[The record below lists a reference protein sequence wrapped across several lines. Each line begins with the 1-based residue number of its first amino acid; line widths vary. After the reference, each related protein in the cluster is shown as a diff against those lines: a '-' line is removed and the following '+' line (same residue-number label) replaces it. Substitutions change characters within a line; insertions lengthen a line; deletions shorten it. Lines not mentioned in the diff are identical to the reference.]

1 MNPSQNP
8 SALRS
13 KKIITETLLD
23 LMKQYPF
30 DEITVK
36 RILLETKISRK
47 TFYRNFTSKDDV
59 LGSYIDEILMDYKK
73 ALVQMG
79 RVSMLDTFDVI
90 FKFCEDYREL
100 LIMLRNNHLLHIP
113 LMKLNAFLPLFYDD
127 LGQKIYIIYFNI
139 GAVWNVITQW
149 LENDMT
155 DFPETMKR
163 LLIDYLIDINEVN
176 FCQNLKQ
183 SQLIP

>member
-36 RILLETKISRK
+36 RILLEAKISRK

-73 ALVQMG
+73 ALVMMG
-79 RVSMLDTFDVI
+79 SISMLDTFDVI
-90 FKFCEDYREL
+90 FKFCEDYQEL
-100 LIMLRNNHLLHIP
+100 LIMLRNNHLMHIP
-113 LMKLNAFLPLFYDD
+113 LMKLNAFLPSFYDD
-127 LGQKIYIIYFNI
+127 LGQSIYIIYFNI

-149 LENDMT
+149 LENGMT
-155 DFPETMKR
+155 DSSENMKQ
-163 LLIDYLIDINEVN
+163 LLIDYLNNIKDVN
-176 FCQNLKQ
+176 FRQNLHPMQ
-183 SQLIP
+183 